1 MEYINEYSYRRV
13 HLGLVAS
20 CKKGDLYGLLYG
32 IRQIHWDGKKKG
44 FYDGGGRFENKLV
57 YFEKSPE
64 LEITKNT
71 LVSYLSYDYNEFN
84 EFSPKVEYVYPITS
98 WIIHTDKRGTYRDDK
113 VYHDDE
119 TWRLINEGIPYFD
132 YEKSRQYC
140 IHYPIIKDNVCTIYR
155 GLFGCGMYMDKEA
168 VIYEMY
174 NELISINYGE
184 WPTLEEIANTITTF
198 KEQID
203 SINAFEIIDKFEIKK
218 ICFYKT
224 IIGKDDQYWED
235 LEQKLPHDDKFLQ
248 FLLPTKRE
256 NVFFVVYAYR
266 SYGYKNEEIFMKE
279 ETMEAIKKAKV
290 YYSKEKHLAFLI
302 NDYFSDAI
310 KKKNRAEVLKKEIEE
325 EFDIINAKKIT
336 SLFKGNIT
344 DDFITLINDYNKSI
358 NETEYDKSNISDE
371 INNDINYEDKSNIS
385 NQINNDINYENI
397 EDMIDELASEINDSL
412 F

>member
-1 MEYINEYSYRRV
+1 MEYINKESSYRRV

-32 IRQIHWDGKKKG
+32 IRRIHW
-44 FYDGGGRFENKLV
+44 GGRENKLV

-98 WIIHTDKRGTYRDDK
+98 WIIHTDKRGTYRDDN

-132 YEKSRQYC
+132 YDKRISC

-155 GLFGCGMYMDKEA
+155 GLFGYMDKEA

-218 ICFYKT
+218 ICFYHT
-224 IIGKDDQYWED
+224 RIGKDDHYWED

-256 NVFFVVYAYR
+256 EVFFDDNAYP
-266 SYGYKNEEIFMKE
+266 SDGYKNEKIFMKE

-325 EFDIINAKKIT
+325 EFDIINAKKIA

-358 NETEYDKSNISDE
+358 NETE
-371 INNDINYEDKSNIS
+371 
-385 NQINNDINYENI
+385 
-397 EDMIDELASEINDSL
+397 
-412 F
+412 

>member
-1 MEYINEYSYRRV
+1 MEYINKESSYRRV
-13 HLGLVAS
+13 HFGLVAS

-32 IRQIHWDGKKKG
+32 IRQIHW
-44 FYDGGGRFENKLV
+44 GGRFENKLV

-98 WIIHTDKRGTYRDDK
+98 WIIHRDKRGTYRDDN

-132 YEKSRQYC
+132 YEKSRKYC

-218 ICFYKT
+218 ICFYHT
-224 IIGKDDQYWED
+224 RIGKDDHYWED

-256 NVFFVVYAYR
+256 EVFFDDNAYPCD
-266 SYGYKNEEIFMKE
+266 GYKNEKIFMKE
-279 ETMEAIKKAKV
+279 ETMEAIKKAKE

-358 NETEYDKSNISDE
+358 NETE
-371 INNDINYEDKSNIS
+371 
-385 NQINNDINYENI
+385 
-397 EDMIDELASEINDSL
+397 
-412 F
+412 